1 MAKEDGSIGYVL
13 EQESKERSTVYIPV
27 AAFCTAFGRKK
38 TIETA
43 QFIRDYSMEHYGYD
57 AYVYSDTDS
66 QKIIGDQKFLDEL
79 SQVLDIDDY
88 KLGYWAV
95 EESYQAIKCLRQKCY
110 VIQSEGKIFP
120 TVAGLPKY
128 LAPIITLENFNH
140 GFTTAGLTVKQMQ
153 EMARQNGATEEE
165 IEAIHHKTTYKHV
178 AGGVVLV
185 DTDFTI
191 K

>member
-1 MAKEDGSIGYVL
+1 MG
-13 EQESKERSTVYIPV
+13 
-27 AAFCTAFGRKK
+27 
-38 TIETA
+38 
-43 QFIRDYSMEHYGYD
+43 HYGYD

-95 EESYQAIKCLRQKCY
+95 EEKYEAIKCIRQKCY

-120 TVAGLPKY
+120 TIAGLPKY
-128 LAPIITLENFNH
+128 LSPIITLENFNR

-153 EMARQNGATEEE
+153 EMARQNGASEEE
-165 IEAIHHKTTYKHV
+165 IEAIRHKTTYKHV

>member
-1 MAKEDGSIGYVL
+1 M
-13 EQESKERSTVYIPV
+13 YIPV

-43 QFIRDYSMEHYGYD
+43 QFIRDYSIEHYGYD

-140 GFTTAGLTVKQMQ
+140 GFTTAGLTVEQMQ
-153 EMARQNGATEEE
+153 DMARQNGASEEE